1 LDSLSQIVLGAAVGE
16 VVLGKK
22 LGNRAVLWGAIAGT
36 IPDLDVMAGPLISEI
51 DGLAFHRGPTHSLLF
66 SVLGSFLFGYLAHLF
81 YIRKMYNALWVK
93 WIHVGVLS
101 VFLLVPGIFFL
112 NQSVDAI
119 SGIIVIISAISL
131 YFLIRY
137 GGRKHVSNHYH
148 FPPVSYAEWIWLFFA
163 GFLTHILLDCFTT
176 YGTQCLWPFFDT
188 RVAWN
193 TISVVDP
200 LYTLPFLVCLI
211 IAMRFSRS
219 DARRRWW
226 NYAGL
231 LISTSYLFW
240 TVYAKSVVDHK
251 LTTSLMDNSISS
263 NRLHSTPTIFNNLL
277 WYALAETDNGYFYTY
292 YSLLDN
298 PSTPLNW
305 NYVPRCYD
313 ASLSIKEVPILHTL
327 SWFSDNYYVM
337 DRDSEG
343 DFIWRDL
350 RFGNM
355 DFMGRR
361 SDISNFIFYFKVS
374 KSPRGIWDIEQRR
387 PEMVDFKG
395 IFMDLWTRM
404 QGK

>member
-1 LDSLSQIVLGAAVGE
+1 MDSLSQIVLGAAVGE

-22 LGNRAVLWGAIAGT
+22 IGNRAVLWGAIAGT
-36 IPDLDVMAGPLISEI
+36 IPDLDVIAGPLLSEI

-66 SVLGSFLFGYLAHLF
+66 CVLGAFLFGFLAHKF
-81 YIRKMYNALWVK
+81 FDNKWYNALWVK
-93 WIHVGVLS
+93 WLHVVWLATA
-101 VFLLVPGIFFL
+101 LLTPGISFL
-112 NQSVDAI
+112 YQSPGTV
-119 SGIIVIISAISL
+119 SGIFILFTLVGL

-137 GGRKHVSNHYH
+137 LYRKHVSANYLL
-148 FPPVSYAEWIWLFFA
+148 PSVSYSDWVWLFFA
-163 GFLTHILLDCFTT
+163 GFLTHIVLDCFTT
-176 YGTQCLWPFFDT
+176 YGTQCLWPFLDT

-200 LYTLPFLVCLI
+200 LYTLPFLICVI

-219 DARRRWW
+219 DARRRWF
-226 NYAGL
+226 NFAGL
-231 LISTSYLFW
+231 LISSSYLVW
-240 TVYAKSVVDHK
+240 TVFAKHK
-251 LTTSLMDNSISS
+251 VETSFKRSLSEQSITYG
-263 NRLHSTPTIFNNLL
+263 RLHSTPTIFNNLL
-277 WYALAETDNGYFYTY
+277 WYGLVETDSGYYYTY

-298 PSTPLNW
+298 PTTPLVW
-305 NYVPRCYD
+305 NFVHRCYD
-313 ASLSIKEVPILHTL
+313 ARLSIKQVPILKTL

-374 KSPRGIWDIEQRR
+374 KTDKGNWDIEQRR
-387 PEMVDFKG
+387 PEMVNFKG